1 MNGAAGSLVGIG
13 DVQGVKWN
21 RENRFPKSNHRPTNE
36 CLVMNFI
43 GGIAEMRPM
52 RGLLTGPRHGS
63 CRNPEANQA
72 SASSPLGARARWM
85 FCLTLALTISGCAT
99 SERISSAKD
108 TRQTTADQTSYLAGH
123 GIQGKPS
130 IVISL
135 AEQKAFFYKSQQLV
149 GISPVSTGK
158 EGRATPPGKFS
169 ITERDKDHLSAWYG
183 DYVDSHEVVVKANV
197 DCRKDPRPPGAH
209 FAGAPMPYFMRVT
222 GGIGMHQGYL
232 PGVPAS
238 HGCIRMPA
246 MMAEAFYNEAPLGTL
261 VTIKN

>member
-1 MNGAAGSLVGIG
+1 V
-13 DVQGVKWN
+13 VQ
-21 RENRFPKSNHRPTNE
+21 
-36 CLVMNFI
+36 
-43 GGIAEMRPM
+43 PM
-52 RGLLTGPRHGS
+52 RASSSGPDPRPRRHGKGVS
-63 CRNPEANQA
+63 L
-72 SASSPLGARARWM
+72 PL
-85 FCLTLALTISGCAT
+85 CLSLALLLSGCA
-99 SERISSAKD
+99 SSDRVSSAKD
-108 TRQTTADQTSYLAGH
+108 IRQAPADQVSYWAGH
-123 GIQGKPS
+123 GVQGKPS

-149 GISPVSTGK
+149 GVSPVSTGK

-169 ITERDKDHLSAWYG
+169 ITERDRDHLSAWYG
-183 DYVDSHEVVVKANV
+183 DYVDSQNAVVKANV
-197 DCRKDPRPPGAH
+197 DSRKDPRPPGTH

-246 MMAEAFYNEAPLGTL
+246 TMAEAFFNATPLGTP